1 MLQAPLWLWLLQTLM
16 LPARLTGSWESA
28 SREEDLA
35 SEHGSSWGMSLT
47 IKVRVSFYLSLSSSV
62 FIGLPLIF
70 LCVSLYLSL
79 HLSLSLIFV
88 FLLLYRTSLSHT
100 VIDFIHF
107 TVYLCV
113 LRHFGRCFWV
123 SVYNALLSLVKFTSH
138 RYQTCTTVLYSG
150 CWYPSLLFFFF
161 FFSNCR

>member
-1 MLQAPLWLWLLQTLM
+1 MLQAPLWLWLLQILM

-79 HLSLSLIFV
+79 SFSLCFSPSFSFFDFCPFAFV
-88 FLLLYRTSLSHT
+88 QDLTVPHNNWLYTLQC
-100 VIDFIHF
+100 I
-107 TVYLCV
+107 
-113 LRHFGRCFWV
+113 
-123 SVYNALLSLVKFTSH
+123 SVCTRAFSKMLLSE
-138 RYQTCTTVLYSG
+138 CI
-150 CWYPSLLFFFF
+150 
-161 FFSNCR
+161 